1 MIGRPSRRLRLD
13 PVKPELSKIERL
25 DEGVDHTNR
34 IILVDPIIQAFGQQC
49 RLTAIRAS
57 DKALHPSPAN
67 HLCREKRITTRQ
79 SEKAPRFYTARVRP
93 GRSRRRTG
101 TSDFPLRRP
110 VEVTPNSGPSL
121 RSVDTT

>member
-34 IILVDPIIQAFGQQC
+34 IILIDPIIQAFGQQC
-49 RLTAIRAS
+49 RLTAIRAF

-79 SEKAPRFYTARVRP
+79 SEKAPRFYTARVRSC
-93 GRSRRRTG
+93 RCRY
-101 TSDFPLRRP
+101 PLRM
-110 VEVTPNSGPSL
+110 SGLPS
-121 RSVDTT
+121 